1 MPKSGMSVRLLESR
15 RPTVGK
21 KCPYFR
27 GILRVRPAK
36 IQRPEW
42 LAGEAVLIVPVSAR
56 NSLLTGNFAGN
67 FVKSRLLAR
76 QRRKIMASLQGFR
89 CEFPTQRNRELFW
102 RNRESWR
109 ENREFCR
116 PELKSSPNEIF
127 GAKSVWVMSAV
138 TPKADI
144 NPSHCH
150 VRFVPIA
157 DIRQRWVVRAIAV
170 RLPPRSR
177 PTAAR
182 IQ

>member
-1 MPKSGMSVRLLESR
+1 MLVRTQDSQRLAGAE
-15 RPTVGK
+15 
-21 KCPYFR
+21 KCPYLR

-67 FVKSRLLAR
+67 FVKSWLLAR
-76 QRRKIMASLQGFR
+76 QRLKIMASLQGFR

-127 GAKSVWVMSAV
+127 GAKGVWVMSAV
-138 TPKADI
+138 TPKADL

-150 VRFVPIA
+150 VRFVP
-157 DIRQRWVVRAIAV
+157 
-170 RLPPRSR
+170 
-177 PTAAR
+177 
-182 IQ
+182 